1 MDDTD
6 GDGGDCDDD
15 MTGPRDVVGTIDD
28 DDDVGAMDDC
38 VELICHNGDSGFF
51 NKQTKK
57 KRIFQNRIFTRNR
70 QIIIL
75 LRGRIKKNFYAHFSC
90 NIIIES

>member
-51 NKQTKK
+51 NKQTKIKK
-57 KRIFQNRIFTRNR
+57 KRIFQNRIFTRNK
-70 QIIIL
+70 QIIITV
-75 LRGRIKKNFYAHFSC
+75 G
-90 NIIIES
+90 

>member
-51 NKQTKK
+51 NKQTKNK
-57 KRIFQNRIFTRNR
+57 KT
-70 QIIIL
+70 
-75 LRGRIKKNFYAHFSC
+75 YFSK
-90 NIIIES
+90 